1 MKKPVDFQKL
11 HNQLTGQAI
20 ESLGRGDSIRDIIA
34 YTMTVTA
41 KWSQDWREFEKDRND
56 GLS

>member
-34 YTMTVTA
+34 HTITVTA
-41 KWSQDWREFEKDRND
+41 KWSQDWREFEKEMNK
-56 GLS
+56 